1 MKQHTP
7 LMSSLSHLII
17 SRWFPLVCML
27 FMPIESL
34 LAADAGESENTIDSG
49 VVETD
54 RSPTERAVS
63 ALKSVGAY
71 VDNAQRRAS
80 RDFNGFILQVDD
92 FFGSGG
98 DAAVKNNSW
107 ARIRLDLSKP
117 GDENLKLGGTVKLRV
132 VLPRAEKRFRLLLS
146 TEDEVSTVSDADIAQ
161 PARVENESDQNVS
174 LALRF
179 IRTARDNA
187 SLNFDLGVR
196 QRDGAVQTF
205 GRINGTIDG
214 ELGEWYGRFSNN
226 YYYYS
231 KSGFQNKI
239 QLAARRTLLG
249 NPSLFFRSSTGFDWL
264 KGSKGASIS
273 ETLGVYAE
281 ISPRKALAV
290 EALAGYATA
299 LNGDSGSR
307 YRGTELRLRWRHSVW
322 RPWFFYEVWPS
333 VSWPSSNGYSR
344 AYGGLFRVEFII
356 GQP

>member
-7 LMSSLSHLII
+7 LMTSLCHSVFL
-17 SRWFPLVCML
+17 RGFPLVCLL
-27 FMPIESL
+27 FSPVGL
-34 LAADAGESENTIDSG
+34 LSAADGGESENTIDSG

-54 RSPTERAVS
+54 QSRTERAVK
-63 ALKSVGAY
+63 ALKNVGAY
-71 VDNAQRRAS
+71 VDSAQQRAS
-80 RDFNGFILQVDD
+80 RDFSGFIIQVDD
-92 FFGSGG
+92 FFGSG
-98 DAAVKNNSW
+98 DDSAVKNNSW

-117 GDENLKLGGTVKLRV
+117 GDENLKLGGTVKLRI

-161 PARVENESDQNVS
+161 PARVGNDSDQNVS

-205 GRINGTIDG
+205 GRVNGTVDG
-214 ELGEWYGRFSNN
+214 ELGEWYGRFSDN

-231 KSGFQNKI
+231 KSGYQNKI
-239 QLAARRTLLG
+239 KLEARRTLFG
-249 NPSLFFRSSTGFDWL
+249 KPSLFFRSSTGFDWL

-281 ISPRKALAV
+281 INPRKALAV
-290 EALAGYATA
+290 EALAGYSTA
-299 LNGDSGSR
+299 LNGDSSSR
-307 YRGTELRLRWRHSVW
+307 YRGTELRLRWRHSIW

-344 AYGGLFRVEFII
+344 AYGGLFRVEIII

>member
-1 MKQHTP
+1 MIC
-7 LMSSLSHLII
+7 L
-17 SRWFPLVCML
+17 L
-27 FMPIESL
+27 FLPTSSL

-54 RSPTERAVS
+54 QSPTERAVR
-63 ALKSVGAY
+63 AFKNVGVY
-71 VDNAQRRAS
+71 VDDAQQRAS
-80 RDFNGFILQVDD
+80 RNFNDFVLQVDD
-92 FFGSGG
+92 FFGSSSSSAI
-98 DAAVKNNSW
+98 DNKSW

-117 GDENLKLGGTVKLRV
+117 GDEKVKLGGTVKLRI
-132 VLPRAEKRFRLLLS
+132 VLPRTEKRFRLLLS
-146 TEDEVSTVSDADIAQ
+146 TEDEDSTVSDADIAQ
-161 PARVENESDQNVS
+161 PARVANKSDQSVS

-205 GRINGTIDG
+205 GRINGTIEG
-214 ELGEWYGRFSNN
+214 EQGEWYGRFSNN

-239 QLAARRTLLG
+239 QVEARRTLLG
-249 NPSLFFRSSTGFDWL
+249 KPSLFFRSSTGFEWI

-281 ISPRKALAV
+281 ISPRKAVAV

-307 YRGTELRLRWRHSVW
+307 YRGTELRFRWRHSVW

-333 VSWPSSNGYSR
+333 VSWPASNGYDR